1 MDVEA
6 AYVLQKVVFLH
17 SVNRHSPKMKFLSAI
32 ALALST
38 LPFMASAAAT
48 APECRP
54 FCCDALVPSIRP
66 AGNVGILD
74 LTVRLAAKSLRAA
87 FVWPLTVL
95 KLVPALAA
103 TEIQLFG
110 QHF

>member
-1 MDVEA
+1 
-6 AYVLQKVVFLH
+6 
-17 SVNRHSPKMKFLSAI
+17 MKFLSAI

-66 AGNVGILD
+66 AGNVGINCSPGFD
-74 LTVRLAAKSLRAA
+74 CPFGGQISACCVRLAPNGAE
-87 FVWPLTVL
+87 TG
-95 KLVPALAA
+95 
-103 TEIQLFG
+103 TGIG
-110 QHF
+110 CN